1 MPWCGPTAKD
11 DDQEDTQEAPSTDV
25 LSGLTKVKIAFFE
38 VDPVTKTG
46 TADQPL
52 VTFATKMVL
61 FNVRSTSVHDAHV
74 VTSIPAHHCPHCP
87 ELRVPD
93 QAAPVPEGGHRHR
106 HQGGR
111 DQGAGEVHHKPPK

>member
-1 MPWCGPTAKD
+1 MPWCSPTAKD
-11 DDQEDTQEAPSTDV
+11 DDQEDSQEAPSTDV

-46 TADQPL
+46 TATINLDL
-52 VTFATKMVL
+52 LLRLKCL
-61 FNVRSTSVHDAHV
+61 NVRSTFVHDAYV

-93 QAAPVPEGGHRHR
+93 QATPVPEGGHRHR